1 MERIMN
7 IKSLFPAVSVLAVTM
22 LAGCGQNQPG
32 DNMPAATNAAN
43 SQPMAGA
50 AATNDV
56 NAPPAA
62 TPAMTNSPAAN
73 NPPAAP

>member
-1 MERIMN
+1 MRM
-7 IKSLFPAVSVLAVTM
+7 KSLFPVVSVLAVMM
-22 LAGCGQNQPG
+22 LAGCEQNQPG
-32 DNMPAATNAAN
+32 DNMSATTNSAS

-62 TPAMTNSPAAN
+62 NPAMTNSPTTN
-73 NPPAAP
+73 NPPAAR